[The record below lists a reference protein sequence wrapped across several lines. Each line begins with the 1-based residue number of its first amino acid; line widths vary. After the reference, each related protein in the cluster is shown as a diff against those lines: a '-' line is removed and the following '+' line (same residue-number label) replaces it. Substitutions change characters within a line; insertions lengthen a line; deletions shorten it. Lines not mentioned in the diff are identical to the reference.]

1 MKYIFAALALA
12 VLILSGMAAAVTG
25 IVFMIN
31 DLVSHNGNF
40 FQGFVIFALGIIMT
54 AALGIAYT
62 QAQTFNNTKII
73 GEALAEY
80 ITHQMQKEQ
89 AGNGL
94 PSLAQIL
101 GGGGGFP
108 MHGMMKMSRIDEHGN
123 IVPFMEKEFNSPEE
137 FIKYR
142 NEILTKAFG
151 FKPEET
157 EKKLEEMSIE
167 ELEAK
172 RKEAAD
178 NQQFEL
184 AAMIRDLIS
193 KKSGK

>member
-1 MKYIFAALALA
+1 MKYLFAILAMGLVMLGSFAAS
-12 VLILSGMAAAVTG
+12 ITG
-25 IVFMIN
+25 IVFMVS
-31 DLVSHNGNF
+31 DLVTHNGNF
-40 FQGFVIFALGIIMT
+40 FQGFQIFALGTILLMATI
-54 AALGIAYT
+54 AAYT
-62 QAQTFNNTKII
+62 QAQILNNTKII

-80 ITHQMQKEQ
+80 MTHQMNKEQ
-89 AGNGL
+89 AGGGL
-94 PSLAQIL
+94 PNLASIL
-101 GGGGGFP
+101 GGGFP
-108 MHGMMKMSRIDEHGN
+108 MHGMLKMSRMDENGN

-167 ELEAK
+167 ELKLKE
-172 RKEAAD
+172 KEASD
-178 NQQFEL
+178 NQKFEL

-193 KKSGK
+193 KKSKK